1 MFLGVAYSKRATPL
15 DRVGL
20 FAQLFYISQTV
31 CASGVADPDP
41 FGYIQNDSALEDPQS
56 DLVLDNFK

>member
-1 MFLGVAYSKRATPL
+1 MFLGVAYSKHATPL
-15 DRVGL
+15 DRVRL
-20 FAQLFYISQTV
+20 FAQLVYISQTV